1 LSTEQNEA
9 IKPRRILLVAG
20 PIADIGPAF
29 PAYEIRAFP
38 DILDE
43 DPYAVFQGREVD
55 IWPANSAAGYADA
68 DEVAVDILSQ
78 PKPPK
83 LVRIVKLAGKDY
95 GVGWTLRDAIKAGW
109 DSQKLIGY
117 ARRDNGQWLV
127 TQSLPEKGP
136 RGTQVEQSKP
146 KPMEDPGSIFEKWQV
161 AGLSV
166 AGNGIPHPNIDNAVK
181 AMEYAK
187 IPIWFDPFLVKI
199 IYAVEGEEREFGD
212 AELAALTRWFQ
223 GEFGVRNMGKLA
235 VNDAVHIYARTHQ
248 RNCCRDWL
256 ESLRWDLTP
265 RLNLLMPMGLGT
277 DDTEYYQAIGRCFLM
292 GMVLRVLRPGA
303 EVKAMPVLE
312 GPENARK
319 TRALQT
325 IGGKFYAAAND
336 KILDKD
342 FLQLFPGKM
351 LIDISEMH
359 SFSKAEVGRIKSIIS
374 TPSDRY
380 RESYGRYA
388 ADHPRQCVFAGTTN
402 RDDWNTSDTGATRFW
417 PVACGQIDTA
427 WIEREREQLFAEAVA
442 RIQDGECHW
451 DVPEG
456 DARDLVDE
464 RRARDP
470 WEEQVMLWCD
480 ARPWVLIEDILTTCV
495 GLELKKCSPME
506 ANRIRSIL
514 RANGY
519 RRVSIREGHKIF
531 KAYKK
536 MSSYALSQIVQQ
548 QQIMPQMQ
556 HTDANESQQDDD
568 GIPF

>member
-1 LSTEQNEA
+1 MSTEKESV
-9 IKPRRILLVAG
+9 IRVPRILLVAG
-20 PIADIGPAF
+20 NTEGVAGAF
-29 PAYEIRAFP
+29 PAYQIHPFP
-38 DILDE
+38 DVLGPA
-43 DPYAVFQGREVD
+43 PYAAFIGREVD
-55 IWPANSAAGYADA
+55 IWPANSAAGYEDA
-68 DEVAVDILSQ
+68 DLLASELMEQ
-78 PKPPK
+78 PEPPK
-83 LVRIVKLAGKDY
+83 AVRIVRLAGKDY

-109 DSQKLIGY
+109 DSQRLVAY
-117 ARRDNGQWLV
+117 ARRDSGQWLI
-127 TQSLPEKGP
+127 TQTLPEKVP
-136 RGTQVEQSKP
+136 RGTSP
-146 KPMEDPGSIFEKWQV
+146 KKTNDAPSDPGSIFDKW
-161 AGLSV
+161 AAAALSV

-181 AMEYAK
+181 ALEYAK
-187 IPIWFDPFLVKI
+187 VPIWFDPFLVKI
-199 IYAVEGEEREFGD
+199 IYAAEGDEREFGD

-223 GEFGVRNMGKLA
+223 GDFGVRNMGKLA

-256 ESLRWDLTP
+256 ESLTWDLRP
-265 RLNLLMPMGLGT
+265 RLNLLMPLGLGT
-277 DDTEYYQAIGRCFLM
+277 DDTDYYQAVGRCFLM
-292 GMVLRVLRPGA
+292 GMVLRVIRPGA

-442 RIQDGECHW
+442 RIQDSECHW
-451 DVPEG
+451 DVPEN
-456 DARDLVDE
+456 DARNLVDE
-464 RRARDP
+464 RRSRDP
-470 WEEQVMLWCD
+470 WEDNIIAWCS
-480 ARPWVLIEDILTTCV
+480 ARPHVLVVDILTLCLD
-495 GLELKKCSPME
+495 LELKKCTPME
-506 ANRIRSIL
+506 ANRVRSVL

-519 RRVSIREGHKIF
+519 RTKSVREGNRVF
-531 KAYKK
+531 KAYVQL
-536 MSSYALSQIVQQ
+536 SEYALAQIVQPQ
-548 QQIMPQMQ
+548 QSMPLVQ
-556 HTDANESQQDDD
+556 HGDDD
-568 GIPF
+568 HIPF